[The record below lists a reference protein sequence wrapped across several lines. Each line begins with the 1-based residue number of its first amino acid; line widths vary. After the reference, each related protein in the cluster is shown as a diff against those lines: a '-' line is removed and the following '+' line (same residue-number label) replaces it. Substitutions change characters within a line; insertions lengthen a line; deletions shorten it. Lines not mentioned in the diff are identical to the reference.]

1 MSAKIGEPQPALT
14 RLNIRVD
21 TPKLT
26 RHNDLAAIAA
36 GSPTAEIPN
45 PNPVKKQNTLK
56 IPARVRLL
64 YIVLGVLLLVG
75 LLPLAFAGT
84 LLSGRTAEEL
94 RSVEGRYQAQLV
106 QDKARQIELYGQRY
120 RDVVTGLAR
129 AFEIAGGIQALND
142 PGYDSRLQNTLEE
155 DPNLIGLAI
164 WPVSGELRRA
174 FQPDVIQREEVD
186 QRVSDVLARMSGRG
200 IVVSRPQIIRSG
212 QEMALTVAAPVMGGP
227 TGQDVV
233 AAVIAII
240 SFQEVFK
247 AVHQSTSKS
256 ERELLDAGLPVVFV
270 VDQNGRAVAHPEAN
284 VAFSEKP
291 MTDLKVVQDWQESGS
306 QVQSALEPFILVRDG
321 RKVEMLGSYATA
333 ELDKN
338 SRLGVIAI
346 QDASAALS
354 SVSDMRRQILII
366 SFVAGMLTLVIGFF
380 FAKKL
385 TQPVQELATGADRIA
400 SGDFSQRID
409 VRSRTELGQ
418 LGDSFNKMTDQLETY
433 IKDLQRSADENRELF
448 LGTVKSLA
456 AAIDGKDPYTRG
468 HSERV
473 SRISVAIAQRL
484 GLSDSECEQIRI
496 SALLHDVGK
505 IAIDDKI
512 LKKPAALTDDEFV
525 IMKQHPQKGYKI
537 MSQIRAMKEFLP
549 GMYMHH
555 EMIDGKGYPQGLKGD
570 EIPLMAKIVA
580 VADTFDAMTTDRPY
594 QQAMQFEHA
603 VERIRSFVGTRYD
616 ANVVAAFAEAC
627 EEGQIRPGSVKLKR
641 KTVETN
647 APVTVPDKASNENR
661 VLVS

>member
-1 MSAKIGEPQPALT
+1 ML
-14 RLNIRVD
+14 
-21 TPKLT
+21 
-26 RHNDLAAIAA
+26 
-36 GSPTAEIPN
+36 
-45 PNPVKKQNTLK
+45 KKMGR
-56 IPARVRLL
+56 IRLL

-120 RDVVTGLAR
+120 RDAVNGLAR
-129 AFEIAGGIQALND
+129 AFELSGGIKALND
-142 PGYDSRLQNTLEE
+142 AGYDSRLQKTLEE
-155 DPNLIGLAI
+155 DPNLIALAI
-164 WPVSGELRRA
+164 WPVSGGLHRA
-174 FQPDVIQREEVD
+174 FQPDVIQRAELD
-186 QRVSDVLARMSGRG
+186 QRVSEVLARMSDRS

-212 QEMALTVAAPVMGGP
+212 QEMALTVAAPVMGGDN
-227 TGQDVV
+227 GQDVV
-233 AAVIAII
+233 AAVVAII
-240 SFQEVFK
+240 SFQEVFT
-247 AVHQSTSKS
+247 AVHQPNSMS

-270 VDQNGRAVAHPEAN
+270 VDQNGRAVAHPEAG

-291 MTDLKVVQDWQESGS
+291 MTDLKVVQDWQQSGA
-306 QVQSALEPFILVRDG
+306 QVQSALEPFTLVRDG
-321 RKVEMLGSYATA
+321 RKVAMLGAYATA

-338 SRLGVIAI
+338 CRLGVIAI
-346 QDASAALS
+346 QDESAALA
-354 SVSDMRRQILII
+354 SVTEMRQQTILI
-366 SFVAGMLTLVIGFF
+366 SVVAGLLTIVIGFF

-385 TQPVQELATGADRIA
+385 TQPVQELAIGAQRIA
-400 SGDFSQRID
+400 LGDFSQRIN
-409 VRSRTELGQ
+409 VRSRTELGN
-418 LGDSFNKMTDQLETY
+418 LGDSFNLMTDQLENY

-448 LGTVKSLA
+448 LGTVKGLA

-473 SRISVAIAQRL
+473 SRISVAIAQHL
-484 GLSDSECEQIRI
+484 GLSDDECEKIRI

-537 MSQIRAMKEFLP
+537 MSQIAAMKEFLP

-555 EMIDGKGYPQGLKGD
+555 EMVNGQGYPQGLKGD

-594 QQAMQFEHA
+594 QQAMKFEDA
-603 VERIRSFVGTRYD
+603 VKRIISFIGTRYD
-616 ANVVAAFAEAC
+616 PIVVSAFVQAC
-627 EEGQIRPGSVKLKR
+627 DEGQIRPGSVKLKKR
-641 KTVETN
+641 NVSETKL
-647 APVTVPDKASNENR
+647 PVPSFQKAAEGEP
-661 VLVS
+661 LPVS